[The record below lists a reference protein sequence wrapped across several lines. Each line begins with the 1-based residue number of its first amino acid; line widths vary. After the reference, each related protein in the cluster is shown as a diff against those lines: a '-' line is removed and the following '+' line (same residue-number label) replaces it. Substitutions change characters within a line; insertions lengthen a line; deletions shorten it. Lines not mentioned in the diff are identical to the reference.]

1 MNIDSPESNSA
12 GLRLLS
18 LTTGLEIFLDNF
30 WFGLGFGFYGAYI
43 KDIFSYLGTEVIII
57 SSTYNQYLQIL
68 CELGII
74 GFLFFISFIFKS
86 MKQLK
91 RKLKF
96 NFNSNLFIAYIYL
109 FVFFITMQSG
119 VWFIP
124 SSFVFLL
131 IVCIMGVNLKDAK

>member
-1 MNIDSPESNSA
+1 
-12 GLRLLS
+12 
-18 LTTGLEIFLDNF
+18 
-30 WFGLGFGFYGAYI
+30 
-43 KDIFSYLGTEVIII
+43 
-57 SSTYNQYLQIL
+57 
-68 CELGII
+68 
-74 GFLFFISFIFKS
+74 

-96 NFNSNLFIAYIYL
+96 NFNSNLFIGYIYL

-131 IVCIMGVNLKDAK
+131 IACIMGVNLKDAK